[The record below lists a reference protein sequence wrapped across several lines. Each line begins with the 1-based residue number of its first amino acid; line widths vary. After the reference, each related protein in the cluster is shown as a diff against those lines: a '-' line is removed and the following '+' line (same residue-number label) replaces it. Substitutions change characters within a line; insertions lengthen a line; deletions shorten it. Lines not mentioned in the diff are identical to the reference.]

1 MDMLF
6 GAKKEPVASMVSTD
20 SIYARSDMNATP
32 CAGGVQESRDAE
44 TMNDDAIQ
52 QVDN

>member
-6 GAKKEPVASMVSTD
+6 GAKKEPVASMVSAD

-32 CAGGVQESRDAE
+32 CAGGVQESRDAK
-44 TMNDDAIQ
+44 TINDDATHQ
-52 QVDN
+52 EEN